1 MKKFKKE
8 NKSKGN
14 KVLRAREGDFLTDV
28 SDVSD
33 VSEDYS
39 KYLNPLYP
47 AFSVLRATGKALHK
61 YSPQSKR
68 TSFEEQAFKNAM
80 GKMVQGIKV
89 PKDGLK
95 KTADAV
101 VSVSPPIA
109 PSTITPQS
117 KKVSSGVPPV
127 APKLSGYS
135 EHDEMITPSPV
146 ASSPS
151 PVASSPA
158 SVDRNVMEQ
167 YRNAT
172 PSSMKDLPAMKDL
185 SAFLKKAAKAPDAPP
200 ELAKAAGEIPKT
212 KFGMKKFMQDYGQ
225 FIALGAMAG
234 AGGKG
239 GQIAAPIIAA
249 LPGLIEM
256 MKKKKKPQFDEK
268 PMSASGVQVGMAH
281 GGSMKKSSGGEPPK
295 KSEGGAIRKFKGG
308 SMNTIKYKEGG
319 NKSNKR
325 FPATTLIPS
334 EIFDQVVSKNPDAA
348 KRMLGRLVYEQNF
361 PSPRKSVKT
370 SPRKYSPS
378 SLEDNSYL
386 SDIEAMGMMR
396 NLEEAPDLPTGSSST
411 GKFITGIGDLPEA
424 GPSSEV
430 MNMPTRGGNRSI
442 EDAIYS
448 LAKDANI
455 PASSVPKNKSGL
467 KRFFSMIGKGL
478 GIKKKSGSQDEGSQS
493 LSSGGAIRKF
503 KGGSMK
509 GNTMDSTLT
518 PKYAKGGDMP
528 KGMSKGKMGK
538 AAGEMPQHKK
548 MAMGKPTP
556 QSMGQKFAKGGA
568 AKYASGGMCKGYG
581 IAKKIRPTGPM
592 N

>member
-212 KFGMKKFMQDYGQ
+212 KSGMKKFMQDYGQ
-225 FIALGAMAG
+225 FIALG
-234 AGGKG
+234 
-239 GQIAAPIIAA
+239 
-249 LPGLIEM
+249 
-256 MKKKKKPQFDEK
+256 DEK
-268 PMSASGVQVGMAH
+268 PMSAPGVQVGMAH

>member
-89 PKDGLK
+89 PTGGLK

-117 KKVSSGVPPV
+117 KKVAPSVRPV
-127 APKLSGYS
+127 APKFLGYPDY
-135 EHDEMITPSPV
+135 DEMT
-146 ASSPS
+146 APS

-158 SVDRNVMEQ
+158 SVDGNAMEQ

-172 PSSMKDLPAMKDL
+172 PSSMKDL

-212 KFGMKKFMQDYGQ
+212 KSGMKKFMQDYGQ

-234 AGGKG
+234 TGGKAG
-239 GQIAAPIIAA
+239 RIAAPIIAA

-256 MKKKKKPQFDEK
+256 MKKKKSGS
-268 PMSASGVQVGMAH
+268 SAASSPAPSTPGSMAH

-295 KSEGGAIRKFKGG
+295 KSE
-308 SMNTIKYKEGG
+308 
-319 NKSNKR
+319 
-325 FPATTLIPS
+325 
-334 EIFDQVVSKNPDAA
+334 
-348 KRMLGRLVYEQNF
+348 
-361 PSPRKSVKT
+361 
-370 SPRKYSPS
+370 
-378 SLEDNSYL
+378 
-386 SDIEAMGMMR
+386 
-396 NLEEAPDLPTGSSST
+396 
-411 GKFITGIGDLPEA
+411 
-424 GPSSEV
+424 
-430 MNMPTRGGNRSI
+430 
-442 EDAIYS
+442 
-448 LAKDANI
+448 
-455 PASSVPKNKSGL
+455 
-467 KRFFSMIGKGL
+467 
-478 GIKKKSGSQDEGSQS
+478 
-493 LSSGGAIRKF
+493 GGAIRKF

>member
-1 MKKFKKE
+1 
-8 NKSKGN
+8 
-14 KVLRAREGDFLTDV
+14 
-28 SDVSD
+28 
-33 VSEDYS
+33 
-39 KYLNPLYP
+39 
-47 AFSVLRATGKALHK
+47 
-61 YSPQSKR
+61 
-68 TSFEEQAFKNAM
+68 
-80 GKMVQGIKV
+80 
-89 PKDGLK
+89 
-95 KTADAV
+95 
-101 VSVSPPIA
+101 
-109 PSTITPQS
+109 
-117 KKVSSGVPPV
+117 
-127 APKLSGYS
+127 
-135 EHDEMITPSPV
+135 
-146 ASSPS
+146 
-151 PVASSPA
+151 
-158 SVDRNVMEQ
+158 
-167 YRNAT
+167 
-172 PSSMKDLPAMKDL
+172 
-185 SAFLKKAAKAPDAPP
+185 
-200 ELAKAAGEIPKT
+200 
-212 KFGMKKFMQDYGQ
+212 
-225 FIALGAMAG
+225 
-234 AGGKG
+234 
-239 GQIAAPIIAA
+239 
-249 LPGLIEM
+249 M

>member
-33 VSEDYS
+33 VPEDYS

-89 PKDGLK
+89 PTGGLK

-117 KKVSSGVPPV
+117 KKVAPSVPPV

-172 PSSMKDLPAMKDL
+172 PSSMKDL

-200 ELAKAAGEIPKT
+200 ELAKAAEEIPKT
-212 KFGMKKFMQDYGQ
+212 KSGMKKFMDEYGK

-234 AGGKG
+234 TGGKAG
-239 GQIAAPIIAA
+239 RIAAPIIAA

-256 MKKKKKPQFDEK
+256 MKKKKSGS
-268 PMSASGVQVGMAH
+268 SAASSPAPSTPDGMAH

-295 KSEGGAIRKFKGG
+295 KSE
-308 SMNTIKYKEGG
+308 
-319 NKSNKR
+319 
-325 FPATTLIPS
+325 
-334 EIFDQVVSKNPDAA
+334 
-348 KRMLGRLVYEQNF
+348 
-361 PSPRKSVKT
+361 
-370 SPRKYSPS
+370 
-378 SLEDNSYL
+378 
-386 SDIEAMGMMR
+386 
-396 NLEEAPDLPTGSSST
+396 
-411 GKFITGIGDLPEA
+411 
-424 GPSSEV
+424 
-430 MNMPTRGGNRSI
+430 
-442 EDAIYS
+442 
-448 LAKDANI
+448 
-455 PASSVPKNKSGL
+455 
-467 KRFFSMIGKGL
+467 
-478 GIKKKSGSQDEGSQS
+478 
-493 LSSGGAIRKF
+493 GGAIRKF

>member
-1 MKKFKKE
+1 
-8 NKSKGN
+8 
-14 KVLRAREGDFLTDV
+14 
-28 SDVSD
+28 
-33 VSEDYS
+33 
-39 KYLNPLYP
+39 
-47 AFSVLRATGKALHK
+47 
-61 YSPQSKR
+61 
-68 TSFEEQAFKNAM
+68 
-80 GKMVQGIKV
+80 
-89 PKDGLK
+89 
-95 KTADAV
+95 
-101 VSVSPPIA
+101 
-109 PSTITPQS
+109 
-117 KKVSSGVPPV
+117 
-127 APKLSGYS
+127 
-135 EHDEMITPSPV
+135 
-146 ASSPS
+146 
-151 PVASSPA
+151 
-158 SVDRNVMEQ
+158 
-167 YRNAT
+167 
-172 PSSMKDLPAMKDL
+172 
-185 SAFLKKAAKAPDAPP
+185 
-200 ELAKAAGEIPKT
+200 
-212 KFGMKKFMQDYGQ
+212 
-225 FIALGAMAG
+225 
-234 AGGKG
+234 
-239 GQIAAPIIAA
+239 
-249 LPGLIEM
+249 
-256 MKKKKKPQFDEK
+256 
-268 PMSASGVQVGMAH
+268 MAH

-319 NKSNKR
+319 KKKQ
-325 FPATTLIPS
+325 FFDQPTTLIPS
-334 EIFDQVVSKNPDAA
+334 KIFDQVVSKNPDAA

-581 IAKKIRPTGPM
+581 ISKKIRPTGPM